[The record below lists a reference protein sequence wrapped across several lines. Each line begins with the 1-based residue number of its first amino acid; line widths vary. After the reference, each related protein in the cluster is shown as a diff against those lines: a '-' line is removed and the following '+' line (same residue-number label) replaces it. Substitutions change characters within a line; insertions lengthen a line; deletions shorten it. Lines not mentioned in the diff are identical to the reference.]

1 MILRCEARPEHL
13 PARVR
18 EDVLKLDKTLFGE
31 DVAVEPEGGWWW
43 LIRDHRG
50 KGIAFAGLRPCH
62 HESNKGLCFMIRS
75 GVLTKH
81 RGQGMQ
87 KRLIRARIAM
97 AKRHGF
103 KQIVTYVLDWNLA
116 SANSLIACGFRLYIP
131 ESKYAGSKAFYF
143 QKMLVGKQ

>member
-1 MILRCEARPEHL
+1 
-13 PARVR
+13 
-18 EDVLKLDKTLFGE
+18 
-31 DVAVEPEGGWWW
+31 
-43 LIRDHRG
+43 
-50 KGIAFAGLRPCH
+50 
-62 HESNKGLCFMIRS
+62 MIRS